1 MVLTGGN
8 RYDQIIIAF
17 AANGAINM
25 TIATL
30 LWYLKNLRRKPG
42 SSREFERWV
51 QNLADLLAQA
61 SLFPGLILSLFYTS
75 HTNSCSSSPGISLLV
90 AALSQHRTI
99 SVYHLYISVI
109 LADITTSGRV
119 VCLINVLVSHNR
131 ITKIQATLAA
141 VFQSLFLASLGML
154 IYRLSAD
161 WSDSPGKC
169 FAFRR
174 GGLHNLRERDF
185 VRFWVVLQLVIW
197 FYWHLACPIGVL
209 VFRDSLSKIPNAV
222 RFWFSMV
229 FYAVLDLFLWIWQ
242 LYLIAQVRL
251 RSAV

>member
-1 MVLTGGN
+1 MGTKPCRFTCTSIPISRSDPLP
-8 RYDQIIIAF
+8 F
-17 AANGAINM
+17 
-25 TIATL
+25 L
-30 LWYLKNLRRKPG
+30 LV
-42 SSREFERWV
+42 V
-51 QNLADLLAQA
+51 QAVQTRA
-61 SLFPGLILSLFYTS
+61 
-75 HTNSCSSSPGISLLV
+75 SSSAGISLLV

-109 LADITTSGRV
+109 LADLTTSGRV
-119 VCLINVLVSHNR
+119 VCLINVLISHNR

-185 VRFWVVLQLVIW
+185 VRFWVVLQMVIW

-209 VFRDSLSKIPNAV
+209 VFRDSLSKIPTTV
-222 RFWFSMV
+222 RFWFSLV

-251 RSAV
+251 LHLAVWAGRWLL